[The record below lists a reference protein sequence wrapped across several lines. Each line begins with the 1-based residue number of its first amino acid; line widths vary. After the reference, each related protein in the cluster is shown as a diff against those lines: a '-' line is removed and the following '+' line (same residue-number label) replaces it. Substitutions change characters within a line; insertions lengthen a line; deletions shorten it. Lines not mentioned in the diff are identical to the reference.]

1 MLYIQVQIHIGN
13 AGPKTLIEDT
23 VMGEI
28 KTRRGKGRFWSDF
41 TLPNYGRTTVT
52 DRRRPC

>member
-28 KTRRGKGRFWSDF
+28 KTRRGKGRF
-41 TLPNYGRTTVT
+41 
-52 DRRRPC
+52 